1 VRVIKDKTDNHL
13 RLLADLFREFTK
25 TPNLNQSLNRA
36 LADIV
41 ESVGAEAGSMFLIDA
56 GKNKLVCM
64 AAFGPV
70 DVTGMELD
78 IDQGVVGGVVTSRSP
93 VLVDSTDEN
102 EQFTGHVDAVT
113 GFTTRAMI
121 TAPLLAGDDCLG
133 AIQLI
138 NPVPD
143 DRKFTQAD
151 LEALRILS
159 GAAGLAL
166 MNARL
171 AKDMA
176 EQDRLK
182 REAQMARDVQESLT
196 ARNFDPTDRLVAVN
210 LPARE
215 VSGDFYCVM
224 PMPDGS
230 QYFCL
235 ADVSGKGAHAGI
247 LMARTA
253 TLFRML
259 AKLQTPLT
267 EMLSTMNAE
276 LLETSFKGMFVTM
289 VVGKTEGHHVSFTS
303 AGHEP
308 VLHYIGPGKHQ
319 TYPSK
324 RPPLGISRWVSPP
337 ELTQLTIAEGGLY
350 VYTDGVTDGLTRS
363 GQPLELEGIISTL
376 DEIAPL
382 PPKVQVDVL
391 AKRLDHGAPLKDD
404 VTILAY
410 KPNA

>member
-1 VRVIKDKTDNHL
+1 MRVIQDKTDNHL

-25 TPNLNQSLNRA
+25 TANLNDSLSRA

-41 ESVGAEAGSMFLIDA
+41 ESVGAEAGSMFLIDHRE
-56 GKNKLVCM
+56 NKLVCK

-70 DVTGMELD
+70 DVRGMKLE
-78 IDQGVVGGVVTSRSP
+78 IDQGVVGGVVSTRQP
-93 VLVDSTDEN
+93 VLIDSTDEN
-102 EQFTGHVDAVT
+102 EKFTGHVDAVT

-196 ARNFDPTDRLVAVN
+196 ARNFDPTDRLVAIN

-259 AKLQTPLT
+259 AKLRTPLP
-267 EMLSTMNAE
+267 EMLSTMNEE
-276 LLETSFKGMFVTM
+276 LLETSFKGMFVTI
-289 VVGKTEGHHVSFTS
+289 VVGKTDGAHVSFAS

-308 VLHYIGPGKHQ
+308 VLHYLGPGKYDLH
-319 TYPSK
+319 PSQ
-324 RPPLGISRWVSPP
+324 RPPLGISRWMRPP
-337 ELTQLTIAEGGLY
+337 ELIQLTLNDGGIY

-363 GQPLELEGIISTL
+363 GEELGMEGIISTL